1 MKRIKTLRDMLPRGL
16 FGRTVLII
24 LLPILLLQGL
34 ATYIFFDRH
43 WTKMT
48 ERLAFSVAGEIA
60 AISEQIE
67 THPRDRWTADTLKGL
82 YATHLNVLITY
93 SPRQKKEDLRNAAG
107 DGPGLEDTLARAM
120 VQQVRRPFEVD
131 IDLKRKRVDVEVQL
145 KSGLL
150 QASMP
155 QSRMYDSS
163 GYIFV
168 LWLNGLA
175 LLFFIVSIVFMRNQI
190 RPIRRLSVAAERFGK
205 GMEVQPYK
213 PTGASEIRRATEAFF
228 SMKERITRAV
238 QQRTA
243 MLAGISHDLRTPLT
257 RMKLQLAMMPE
268 NADAQALRADIG
280 DMESMVEGYLAFM
293 RGEGDEAAQKTDLV
307 QLLAR
312 IVANAARQNF
322 DVKLGA
328 PETLELE
335 LRAGALER
343 AITNLVENAR
353 KYAHTASITLTHD
366 THNGWAEIH
375 IDDDGPGIPPDKY
388 EDAFKPF
395 QRLEASR
402 NRKTGGT
409 GLGMAIAQDIVLG
422 HGGRIFLARSPMGG
436 LRVTIHLPL

>member
-1 MKRIKTLRDMLPRGL
+1 MKRIKTLRDMLPHGL

-67 THPRDRWTADTLKGL
+67 ARPNDKRSIEMLKGL
-82 YATHLNVLITY
+82 FAGHLDVLVTY
-93 SPRQKKEDLRNAAG
+93 TPKARNENLQTSAD

-120 VQQVRRPFEVD
+120 MQQVRRPFGVD
-131 IDLKRKRVDVEVQL
+131 INLKRKRVDVEVQL
-145 KSGLL
+145 KTGLL

-155 QSRMYDSS
+155 QRRMYDSS

-175 LLFFIVSIVFMRNQI
+175 LLFFLISIVFMRNQI

-205 GMEVQPYK
+205 GADVQPYK

-268 NADAQALRADIG
+268 GPDSEALRADIA
-280 DMESMVEGYLAFM
+280 DMEQMVEGYLAFM
-293 RGEGDEAAQKTDLV
+293 RGEGDEASSKADLV
-307 QLLAR
+307 QLLER
-312 IVANAARQNF
+312 IVGNAARQNF
-322 DVKLGA
+322 MVGLEA
-328 PETLELE
+328 PKSLEIE
-335 LRAGALER
+335 IRAGALER

-353 KYAHTASITLTHD
+353 KYAHTARMTLNLD
-366 THNGWAEIH
+366 THNGWAEIVL
-375 IDDDGPGIPPDKY
+375 DDDGPGIPPDKY

-409 GLGMAIAQDIVLG
+409 GLGMAIAQDIILG
-422 HGGRIFLARSPMGG
+422 HGGRIFLSRSPMGG
-436 LRVTIHLPL
+436 LRVTIHLPV